1 MLLPAVLLFALF
13 LLLSAFFSS
22 AEIAFVAVNPLTIDT
37 LEKKGARRAGLVKK
51 LQGRMEV
58 LLTSILIGNTL
69 VNAFMAS
76 ISTYIFVTLIP
87 NSRTAVLASTVCT
100 TALILFFSEINPKVY
115 AASHPVSAAMLFA
128 YPVRFCIILFYPF
141 IKAFGFFSR
150 LLFPSTRRQGFDV
163 NRVISEEETRVLF
176 ASEVRGLSK
185 LRKKMIREI
194 LDIGSRPIKEIMTP
208 RPLVRAID
216 IESSPAQILEI
227 IRTERFSRFPVY
239 RTRMDNIEGLLH
251 AKDIIPYLLDNKAFD
266 IGFLLRKPLFV
277 PESASLEK
285 VLTQMQDGAV
295 HLAFI
300 VDEFGNMEGIVTL
313 EDILEE
319 IVGDIQDEHDGAVEA
334 WQTKVGDK
342 TYLLKGRASVKDIN
356 DRLGLD
362 LPERTD
368 YTTLAGFI
376 LSLLERIP
384 SEKDVLSYRGHTFTV
399 ERMNKRHISLV
410 RVQVGPLEGSQ
421 PDEDRRHE

>member
-1 MLLPAVLLFALF
+1 MLLPAVLLFAFF
-13 LLLSAFFSS
+13 LLLSAFFASS
-22 AEIAFVAVNPLTIDT
+22 EIAYVAANPLTVDT
-37 LEKKGARRAGLVKK
+37 LEKKGTRRAGVIKR

-58 LLTSILIGNTL
+58 LLISILIGNTL
-69 VNAFMAS
+69 VNASMAS
-76 ISTYIFVTLIP
+76 ISTYIFVTLVP
-87 NSRTAVLASTVCT
+87 NKRTAVLVSTVCT
-100 TALILFFSEINPKVY
+100 TVLILFFSEINPKVY
-115 AASHPVSAAMLFA
+115 AASHPIPVAMLFA
-128 YPVRFCIILFYPF
+128 YPIRFCITLFYPF
-141 IKAFGFFSR
+141 IKVFTFFSR
-150 LLFPSTRRQGFDV
+150 LIFPSTRRQKFDI
-163 NRVISEEETRVLF
+163 NRVLTEEETRVLF
-176 ASEVRGLSK
+176 ASGVEGLST
-185 LRKKMIREI
+185 LRKKMITEI

-208 RPLVRAID
+208 RPLVKAID
-216 IESSPAQILEI
+216 IESSPSQILEV

-239 RTRMDNIEGLLH
+239 RTRLDNIEGLLH
-251 AKDIIPYLLDNKAFD
+251 AKDIIPYLLDNKE
-266 IGFLLRKPLFV
+266 LNLSSVLRKPLFV

-285 VLTQMQDGAV
+285 VLAQMQDGAV

-319 IVGDIQDEHDGAVEA
+319 IVGDIQDEHDEAVEA
-334 WQTKVGDK
+334 WQTKVGDN

-356 DRLGLD
+356 ERLGLR

-384 SEKDVLSYRGHTFTV
+384 SEKDVLSYHGHTFTI

-410 RVQVGPLEGSQ
+410 RVQVEPQ
-421 PDEDRRHE
+421 

>member
-13 LLLSAFFSS
+13 LLISAFFSS
-22 AEIAFVAVNPLTIDT
+22 AEIAFVASNPLTIDT
-37 LEKKGARRAGLVKK
+37 LEKKGTRRAGVIKR
-51 LQGRMEV
+51 LQARMEV

-87 NSRTAVLASTVCT
+87 NTRTAVLVSTVCT
-100 TALILFFSEINPKVY
+100 TVLILFFSEINPKVY
-115 AASHPVSAAMLFA
+115 AASHPIAVAMLFA
-128 YPVRFCIILFYPF
+128 YPIRLCIVLFYPV
-141 IKAFGFFSR
+141 IKAFNFVSR
-150 LLFPSTRRQGFDV
+150 MIFPSTRRQKFDI
-163 NRVISEEETRVLF
+163 NRVLSEEETRVLF
-176 ASEVRGLSK
+176 ASDVQGLSK
-185 LRKKMIREI
+185 LRKKMIAEI

-208 RPLVRAID
+208 RPLVKAID
-216 IESSPAQILEI
+216 IESPRAHILEV

-239 RTRMDNIEGLLH
+239 RTRLDNIEGLLH
-251 AKDIIPYLLDNKAFD
+251 AKDIIPYLLDNKDFSLSS
-266 IGFLLRKPLFV
+266 LLRRPLFV

-295 HLAFI
+295 HLAFV

-319 IVGDIQDEHDGAVEA
+319 IVGDIQDEHDEAVEA
-334 WQTKVGDK
+334 WQTKVGDNA
-342 TYLLKGRASVKDIN
+342 YLLKGRASVKDIN
-356 DRLGLD
+356 DRLGLG
-362 LPERTD
+362 LPESTN

-376 LSLLERIP
+376 LSVLERIP
-384 SEKDVLSYRGHTFTV
+384 SEKDVLTYRGHTFTV

-410 RVQVGPLEGSQ
+410 RLQVGPQEGTGF
-421 PDEDRRHE
+421 DEDRRHE